1 MSAITP
7 DALTVPTLRGL
18 RLAAVQQ
25 RLAELA
31 GDARGRATWWV
42 EVTRHLDELAE
53 SVLGGAVDLDL
64 PGMTEQ
70 LRDDAPHLI
79 GRWRRISAERDGLYE
94 QVSELRRV
102 AGSSAGDP
110 GAVSAVSSAIQD
122 LLARVRRFQQRSGDV
137 LFDAYGRDLGG
148 E

>member
-1 MSAITP
+1 MTAITP
-7 DALTVPTLRGL
+7 DALAVPALGRIN
-18 RLAAVQQ
+18 LAAVQQ

-31 GDARGRATWWV
+31 GDSRGRASWWV

-70 LRDDAPHLI
+70 LRADAPHLLP
-79 GRWRRISAERDGLYE
+79 RWQRVSAERDGLYA
-94 QVSELRRV
+94 QVSELRQV

-110 GAVSAVSSAIQD
+110 GAVGAVSRAIQE
-122 LLARVRRFQQRSGDV
+122 LLVRVRRFQERSSDV